1 MTSTRYAHVVDGVV
15 RSLYQRPDTFAD
27 LPLDALMAPEIAAQ
41 MAPLPEDQASQ
52 VLEGWRCE
60 AGTFLPPL
68 PPEAPPPTPIRVITP
83 RQFRLRFTLA
93 ERGAITLAASRALAA
108 GDATLQVFLD
118 DLAAS
123 QEVELDHPDL
133 AAGVQA
139 LVTAGLIDAARAAE
153 ILSVSA

>member
-1 MTSTRYAHVVDGVV
+1 MRYGRIAGDTLAEIV
-15 RSLYQRPDTFAD
+15 SLTEDQTLAD
-27 LPLDALMAPEIAAQ
+27 LFHADLLASFVPLGDSPAEP
-41 MAPLPEDQASQ
+41 
-52 VLEGWRCE
+52 GWRFE
-60 AGTFLPPL
+60 AGDFLPPL
-68 PPEAPPPTPIRVITP
+68 SPEAPPPTPIRVITP
-83 RQFRLRFTLA
+83 RQFRLRFTQA
-93 ERGAITLAASRALAA
+93 ERGAVTLAASQALEA

-153 ILSVSA
+153 ILSVAA